1 MNKPQAPIDY
11 NNPVITIK
19 GLKKSFDDYHVLR
32 GVDLQLFQG
41 ENLVVLG
48 RSGTGKSVLIKIVSG
63 LLTADHGSVNVLG
76 CDINKVTPKEL
87 QELQGENLVVLG
99 RSGTGKSVLI
109 KIVSGLLTADHGSV
123 NVLGCD
129 INKVTPKELQE
140 LRIRIGFSFQNSA
153 LYDSMTV
160 RKNLEFP
167 LVRNRKGIGKKEIDA
182 KVDEVLEA
190 VGLRQTINQM
200 PSELS
205 GGQRK
210 RIGIARTLILNPE
223 IMLYDEPTAGLDPIT
238 CIDINELINE
248 VQEQYKTS
256 SIIITHDLT
265 CAKQTGD
272 RIAMLLDGQFQHQ
285 GTFEEVFDTDDKR
298 VKPFFDYNFIK

>member
-1 MNKPQAPIDY
+1 MDKKKADIDK
-11 NNPVITIK
+11 NNAVIKIR
-19 GLKKSFDDYHVLR
+19 GVEKSFADYDVLR
-32 GVDLQLFQG
+32 GIDLDLYQG

-48 RSGTGKSVLIKIVSG
+48 RSGTGKSVLIKLISG
-63 LLTADHGSVNVLG
+63 LLPADTGTIEVLG
-76 CDINKVTPKEL
+76 NEVTTISQHALE
-87 QELQGENLVVLG
+87 
-99 RSGTGKSVLI
+99 
-109 KIVSGLLTADHGSV
+109 D
-123 NVLGCD
+123 
-129 INKVTPKELQE
+129 

-167 LVRNRKGIGKKEIDA
+167 LVRNRKNITRAEIN
-182 KVDEVLEA
+182 KNVEEVLEA
-190 VGLRQTINQM
+190 VGLSQTINQM

-238 CIDINELINE
+238 CIEINELINE
-248 VQEQYKTS
+248 VQQRYHTS

-265 CAKQTGD
+265 CAKMTGD
-272 RIAMLLDGQFQHQ
+272 RIAMLLDGQFQRV
-285 GTFEEVFDTDDKR
+285 GTFDEVFATDDGR
-298 VKPFFDYNFIK
+298 VKPFYDYNFIQ